1 MSLTLPTDDE
11 PSRGDGGEFVQS
23 LERGLSVLRA
33 FDGEHP
39 LMTVADVAKATSL
52 TRATARRLLH
62 TLVAL
67 GYADT
72 DGKWFELTP
81 RVLDLGHAYV
91 SSLQLP
97 DIAQPFM
104 EALSEQVHESVSASV
119 LDGHEIVYVARV
131 PTQRIMAISLAIG
144 SRLPAAWTSMGRVML
159 VDRSDDEIR
168 AAFAAVTAPNTDRA
182 LTDADALIAEVRSI
196 RQQGWC
202 LVDQEL
208 EEGIRS
214 VAAPL
219 HDRRGRVTAAINVG
233 THASRVTLRQ
243 LRGEI
248 LPALLSTARSIED
261 RLGKR

>member
-1 MSLTLPTDDE
+1 MS
-11 PSRGDGGEFVQS
+11 SAHAVRDGGEFVQS

-33 FDGEHP
+33 FDADHP
-39 LMTVADVAKATSL
+39 HMTVADMAKATGL

-62 TLVAL
+62 TLVVV
-67 GYADT
+67 GYVTT

-97 DIAQPFM
+97 DIAQPYM
-104 EALSEQVHESVSASV
+104 EELSARVHESVSASV
-119 LDGHEIVYVARV
+119 LDEHEIVYVARV
-131 PTQRIMAISLAIG
+131 PTQRIMAISLSIG
-144 SRLPAAWTSMGRVML
+144 TRLAAPWTSMGRVML
-159 VDRSDDEIR
+159 AERTDEQVS
-168 AAFAAVTAPNTDRA
+168 AAFHAADRPTTDRA
-182 LTDADALIAEVRSI
+182 LADLDTVLREVHLARD
-196 RQQGWC
+196 QGWC

-219 HDRRGRVTAAINVG
+219 HDRGGRVVAAINVG
-233 THASRVTLRQ
+233 THASRVTLKE

-248 LPALLSTARSIED
+248 LPLLLETARAIDE
-261 RLGKR
+261 RLRRR